1 MRLSSTAIDT
11 RVRAQIA
18 STVSVA
24 LGLPPTRMQSLSV
37 QEMFVL
43 CQEFG
48 FEVDITVG
56 EPANGNNEMGFSVEL
71 DLAA

>member
-1 MRLSSTAIDT
+1 MGRYIARRLLQFVPVLFGTMF
-11 RVRAQIA
+11 
-18 STVSVA
+18 
-24 LGLPPTRMQSLSV
+24 LLHYMQSLSV